1 MATNRVPDPLDQLTL
16 ENIEHSDM
24 SMLRSAFQ
32 VLATM
37 DDSEV
42 IALLAAYDLQIFWP
56 WVAKRNPA
64 LMWDNRP
71 VGRVRIAMLRR
82 LTAIALLKDDPMKV
96 ARSYDTQVN
105 STRIQEY
112 VHAALTRN
120 LGVIQA

>member
-82 LTAIALLKDDPMKV
+82 LAAIALLKDDPMKV

-120 LGVIQA
+120 LG